1 MVIDDYRRNDQ
12 ADLRETEQR
21 VNRLLKPYFGQMR
34 ATEFSTKALND
45 YIKQRQELGRKNGTI
60 NRELAHLRRAFR
72 LGYQNDPQ
80 LVFRLPVI
88 KALREENVREG
99 FLEADKYQLILDEL
113 SEEIKPVFVV
123 AASSAEFVGEFARIQ
138 RDY

>member
-21 VNRLLKPYFGQMR
+21 VNRFLKPYFGHMR
-34 ATEFSTKALND
+34 ATEFSTKALDD
-45 YIKQRQELGRKNGTI
+45 YIKARQQLGRKNATI

-72 LGYQNDPQ
+72 LGHQNDPQ

-88 KALREENVREG
+88 KYR
-99 FLEADKYQLILDEL
+99 LILGEL
-113 SEEIKPVFVV
+113 SEEIKSVFVV
-123 AASSAEFVGEFARIQ
+123 TYHLRNANRGAVGDQAYR
-138 RDY
+138 RP